1 MAARMI
7 LVIRKTAKIQATVR
21 AYLARK
27 WYRHLRR
34 RLPPQNACLTRKWAA
49 EQLQDNSGRLLKQM
63 AAARDDLDVLFAELD
78 TSLAQSKQIFDQ
90 VASSRQA
97 PAVDAAFG
105 STAALSASSSTHNGL
120 VAAAVAASALQV
132 PAYVHVGNP
141 LVVDE
146 PHGPVSTAETERIN
160 WADLMLVKLLGAAI
174 FWPDAVAEPAC
185 AGSQAVVK
193 NTRTSSGTQV
203 SRVLPVSVLCS

>member
-1 MAARMI
+1 MVFQ
-7 LVIRKTAKIQATVR
+7 LVFLSVSSR
-21 AYLARK
+21 AYLPLAPVCQMLMC
-27 WYRHLRR
+27 HAFCT
-34 RLPPQNACLTRKWAA
+34 PSSECLTSPRSDHHTKIIAYGLKDVCHDSLCTDITA
-49 EQLQDNSGRLLKQM
+49 VQPVCVLHTNEAVDHPQDNSGRLLKQM

-160 WADLMLVKLLGAAI
+160 WCV
-174 FWPDAVAEPAC
+174 PAC
-185 AGSQAVVK
+185 C
-193 NTRTSSGTQV
+193 SS
-203 SRVLPVSVLCS
+203 RKCH